1 MKWQTRE
8 ELRSLLIN
16 LVGFD
21 SITGHKGEVHLIE
34 YVEQELKALNY
45 FKENPELVQTDLLDD
60 GRKLLT
66 ALVKAQKPTK
76 KTIILLSH
84 IDVVG
89 IDDYGSFKD
98 LAFNPD
104 ELTQHFRTYHE
115 ELPNDAKI
123 DLQSSEEWLFGRG
136 IMDMKAGST
145 LHLSMLER
153 AINEQWDGNIL
164 LLLVPD
170 EEVNSAGM
178 LKARETLNWLKQT
191 EDLEYILCINSE
203 PMFRQFLQD
212 QQKYLYT
219 GSLGKAL
226 PGFFCYG
233 KESHVGE
240 PFNGLNANLM
250 LSYLNINLELNHSLS
265 ERVGE
270 EVTPPPISLMNRD
283 LKEHY
288 SVQTPLTAVS
298 MYNVLLMRQAIPTLT
313 KQLMDVMKRTKV
325 QVETHVK
332 QQAEANGY
340 QVNFDI
346 KLLDY
351 HTLYEEAVKRHG
363 KELVNKRREELLK
376 SRVHGDRDFNTL
388 LVQDL
393 AFLCKDLAPMMILF
407 YSPPYYPAVSSE
419 HNLLV
424 SKVANRVSQVLKDQ
438 YSYEVKTLNYFN
450 GISDLSY
457 IGYDSNKESNLKE
470 LYRQMP
476 LNEKE
481 GLLKYLEEDIDVPS
495 INIGPVGK
503 DPHQWTERLNI
514 DYSLEQLPNV
524 LADAIKFSFKK
535 A

>member
-1 MKWQTRE
+1 MKSQTYFIRGIVKVKWQTRE

-226 PGFFCYG
+226 PGFF
-233 KESHVGE
+233 VMVR
-240 PFNGLNANLM
+240 NRM
-250 LSYLNINLELNHSLS
+250 LVN
-265 ERVGE
+265 
-270 EVTPPPISLMNRD
+270 
-283 LKEHY
+283 
-288 SVQTPLTAVS
+288 
-298 MYNVLLMRQAIPTLT
+298 LLM
-313 KQLMDVMKRTKV
+313 
-325 QVETHVK
+325 
-332 QQAEANGY
+332 G
-340 QVNFDI
+340 
-346 KLLDY
+346 
-351 HTLYEEAVKRHG
+351 
-363 KELVNKRREELLK
+363 
-376 SRVHGDRDFNTL
+376 
-388 LVQDL
+388 
-393 AFLCKDLAPMMILF
+393 
-407 YSPPYYPAVSSE
+407 
-419 HNLLV
+419 
-424 SKVANRVSQVLKDQ
+424 
-438 YSYEVKTLNYFN
+438 
-450 GISDLSY
+450 
-457 IGYDSNKESNLKE
+457 
-470 LYRQMP
+470 
-476 LNEKE
+476 
-481 GLLKYLEEDIDVPS
+481 
-495 INIGPVGK
+495 
-503 DPHQWTERLNI
+503 
-514 DYSLEQLPNV
+514 
-524 LADAIKFSFKK
+524 
-535 A
+535 